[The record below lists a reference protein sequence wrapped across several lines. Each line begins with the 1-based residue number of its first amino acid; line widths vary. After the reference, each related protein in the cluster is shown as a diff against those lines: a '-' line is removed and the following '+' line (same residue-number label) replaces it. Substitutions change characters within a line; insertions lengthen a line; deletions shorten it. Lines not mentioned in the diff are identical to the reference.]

1 MQTCPS
7 FPKHHFS
14 LGEPTTRE
22 TEDME
27 TDHSRKKGGISEK
40 SIKLMGRIDKVE
52 MKEKDEEVYIKDDF
66 GIYILYDCSF

>member
-1 MQTCPS
+1 
-7 FPKHHFS
+7 
-14 LGEPTTRE
+14 
-22 TEDME
+22 ME